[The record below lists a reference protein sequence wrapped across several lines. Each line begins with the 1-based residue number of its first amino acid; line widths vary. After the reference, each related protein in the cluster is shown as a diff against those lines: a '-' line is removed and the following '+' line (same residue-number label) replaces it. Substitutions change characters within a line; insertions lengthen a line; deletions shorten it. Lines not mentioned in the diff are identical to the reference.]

1 MTDVPSATFLSTLPG
16 WAATLARTVAAKQAN
31 TFVIHGLPADLIPVR
46 RESGLACPTIPTP
59 NGTGCSRPRPSCSP
73 ACRRGNPS

>member
-46 RESGLACPTIPTP
+46 RESGLAFELLDSFLTDALFA
-59 NGTGCSRPRPSCSP
+59 S
-73 ACRRGNPS
+73 